1 VGDLYPGKKR
11 YTMGGDD
18 EVIMQTPYDDDE
30 GIFSAARS
38 GSSYGVPPLHDRNCA
53 YLRNQQ

>member
-1 VGDLYPGKKR
+1 
-11 YTMGGDD
+11 MGGDD

-38 GSSYGVPPLHDRNCA
+38 GSSYGVPALHDRCSA